1 MVNFIFKLFIIF
13 LCFIQTTVESRI
25 DNKIL
30 MKVDNKIIT
39 NYDLKKEIKTLLII
53 NNIELND
60 ANFTR
65 SKKIAIDSLVSRN
78 IKKSE
83 IEKYKINK
91 YNPKELDSYI
101 QSLAK
106 SQNISV
112 LELKNKFSQN
122 NLDYDNFIENLKVG
136 YIWNTLIFELYKNQ
150 ISINSIEVDNEL
162 KKIYEEK
169 KIIEKYNISELV
181 LQDSKS
187 IEDKIKNIFNYINNN
202 GFEIA
207 VKEFSIAESSL
218 NQGKIGWVNESEI
231 QNVYLQELRK
241 IKVGQITQPIKKNNK
256 LIILKLND
264 LKKEQNIVKNVD
276 ELKKSIINQNKS
288 KKLNLFSRSHL
299 TKIEKTI
306 LIEKYE

>member
-181 LQDSKS
+181 LQDSKN

>member
-60 ANFTR
+60 ENFTR